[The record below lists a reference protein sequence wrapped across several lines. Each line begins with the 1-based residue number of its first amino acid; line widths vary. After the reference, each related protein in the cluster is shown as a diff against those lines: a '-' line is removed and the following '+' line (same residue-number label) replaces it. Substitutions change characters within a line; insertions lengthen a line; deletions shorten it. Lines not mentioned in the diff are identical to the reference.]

1 MKRIL
6 PILVSLFLV
15 PSVQAG
21 IGDWGNKALSI
32 FNQSSASDTLAE
44 STFGSAE
51 ELAKALREA
60 LAVSAE
66 RALTDLSKQG
76 GLCQFRPISHPLA

>member
-6 PILVSLFLV
+6 LILASLCVFT
-15 PSVQAG
+15 SAQAG

-32 FNQSSASDTLAE
+32 FNQSSASDTLKE
-44 STFGSAE
+44 SAFGSAE
-51 ELAKALREA
+51 ELAKALRGA

-66 RALTDLSKQG
+66 RVLTDLSK
-76 GLCQFRPISHPLA
+76 